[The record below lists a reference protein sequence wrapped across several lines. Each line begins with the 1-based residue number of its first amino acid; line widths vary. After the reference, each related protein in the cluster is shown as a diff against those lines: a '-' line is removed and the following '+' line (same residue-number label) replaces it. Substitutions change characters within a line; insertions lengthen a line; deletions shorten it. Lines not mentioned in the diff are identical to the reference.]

1 LVKYKMKLVFYS
13 VVSLAAC
20 KPSVNTPHAVID
32 CEAVMWPVQAVNEDI
47 FIWIVRRWSSVNCF

>member
-1 LVKYKMKLVFYS
+1 MKLVFYS